1 MIRAVIFDMYET
13 LITHYDCPL
22 YFSAQMAEDAG
33 IPEER
38 FQEIWRGT
46 NDERTIG
53 KITFEEVIE
62 KILKENGRYSENLL
76 KEIVR
81 KRVETKKECFRHLHP
96 DVLPMLAKLKEM
108 GIAIGLIS
116 NCFSE
121 EVTPIRESELATY
134 FDVLCLSY
142 EQGVQKPEKEIFQ
155 KCMDSL
161 SVKAEECIYIGDG
174 GSQELEAA
182 RSVGMNA
189 VQAIWYLK
197 EGTFQPCGPK
207 EGFLQLENPLDVI
220 KLIND

>member
-76 KEIVR
+76 KEIIR
-81 KRVETKKECFRHLHP
+81 KRVETKKECFRHLHS
-96 DVLPMLAKLKEM
+96 DVIPMLAKLKEM

-121 EVTPIRESELATY
+121 EVAPIRESELAVY

-155 KCMDSL
+155 KCMENL
-161 SVKAEECIYIGDG
+161 AVKAEECIYIGDG
-174 GSQELEAA
+174 GSHELEAA
-182 RSVGMNA
+182 RSAGMNA
-189 VQAIWYLK
+189 VQATWYLK

-207 EGFLQLENPLDVI
+207 DGFLQLENPLDVI

>member
-182 RSVGMNA
+182 RGVGMNA
-189 VQAIWYLK
+189 VQATWYLK
-197 EGTFQPCGPK
+197 EGTFQPCGLK